1 MSGGYIRFPELLSLI
16 GDRSGIWTQIHLT
29 SNPELLESTALCL
42 FHHPPWLQ
50 RNEASW
56 EVFPPIAFP
65 SWRMSR
71 FCSFF
76 YSLRVPHSFIKT
88 GRNAYCVQSDAIG
101 IGLILSGER
110 EAVEETDPR
119 IHSQTQG
126 QRCSKKVATVFMFI
140 FLFFLSFSF
149 GCAILNAESY
159 FPNQESNLCPFIGGS
174 ES

>member
-1 MSGGYIRFPELLSLI
+1 MSGDYIRFPELLSLT

-29 SNPELLESTALCL
+29 SNPELLESTTLCL

-50 RNEASW
+50 WNEASW
-56 EVFPPIAFP
+56 EVFPPFAFP

-76 YSLRVPHSFIKT
+76 YSLHVPHSFIKT

-101 IGLILSGER
+101 IGLILSRER
-110 EAVEETDPR
+110 EAVEEDWPQNSFTNSR
-119 IHSQTQG
+119 AEMF
-126 QRCSKKVATVFMFI
+126 KKSTNSLYVYFS
-140 FLFFLSFSF
+140 FLSFSF
-149 GCAILNAESY
+149 GCAIFNAESY
-159 FPNQESNLCPFIGGS
+159 FPDQESNLCPFIGGS